1 MAENA
6 ELKQSFL
13 ANMSHEIRTPLNAIV
28 GFSNI
33 LASDSEIQEE
43 ERTTYINT
51 INTNSELLLKLI
63 NDILEISRI
72 ESGYMSFEYQ
82 NYSVNTLIDE
92 VYNTHRVILPSHLQ
106 FLKETAEEDLEIY
119 VDKNRLTQ
127 VLTNFLN
134 NASKFTPCGYIKLGY
149 HYLPKEQQVHIF
161 VEDSGKGI
169 PQAEQKMIFSRFYK
183 QDEFAQG
190 TGLGL
195 SICQVIIEKLG
206 GHIHLWSEPGK
217 GSRFTIILN
226 CEDPLKRK
234 Q

>member
-1 MAENA
+1 MRFLPTLLQVTSDKEAFYKWYFGDSLHPNNTGYQLMADCITRMFD
-6 ELKQSFL
+6 K
-13 ANMSHEIRTPLNAIV
+13 M
-28 GFSNI
+28 
-33 LASDSEIQEE
+33 D
-43 ERTTYINT
+43 
-51 INTNSELLLKLI
+51 
-63 NDILEISRI
+63 
-72 ESGYMSFEYQ
+72 
-82 NYSVNTLIDE
+82 
-92 VYNTHRVILPSHLQ
+92 
-106 FLKETAEEDLEIY
+106 KETAEEDLEIY

-134 NASKFTPCGYIKLGY
+134 NDSKFTPCGYIKLGY

-195 SICQVIIEKLG
+195 SICHVIIEKLG

-217 GSRFTIILN
+217 GSRFNRGIDNVL
-226 CEDPLKRK
+226 L
-234 Q
+234 